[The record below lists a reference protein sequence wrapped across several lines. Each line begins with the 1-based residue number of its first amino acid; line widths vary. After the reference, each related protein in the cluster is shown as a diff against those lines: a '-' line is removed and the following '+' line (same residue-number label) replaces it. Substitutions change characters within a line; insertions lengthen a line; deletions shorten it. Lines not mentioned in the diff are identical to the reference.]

1 MGKKYCFVSTGK
13 ILRGRK
19 LKFMFGSVFA
29 YVLVL
34 GGLGEGRGG
43 GGGREEGL
51 LLLRPHR
58 EFSGVTILGSLFPQ
72 LSTLWFHWEGNIYFS
87 CAFPPTFHF
96 RHKCC

>member
-13 ILRGRK
+13 ILRGHK

-43 GGGREEGL
+43 GREEGL

-58 EFSGVTILGSLFPQ
+58 EFSGVTILESLLFIEYTLVPLAGQHLLQ
-72 LSTLWFHWEGNIYFS
+72 LCISSNISF
-87 CAFPPTFHF
+87 
-96 RHKCC
+96 

>member
-1 MGKKYCFVSTGK
+1 MHISVLALIYGKKILFVSTGK

-43 GGGREEGL
+43 EE
-51 LLLRPHR
+51 RKV
-58 EFSGVTILGSLFPQ
+58 F
-72 LSTLWFHWEGNIYFS
+72 
-87 CAFPPTFHF
+87 
-96 RHKCC
+96 CC

>member
-34 GGLGEGRGG
+34 GGLGEG
-43 GGGREEGL
+43 GGGREEGG
-51 LLLRPHR
+51 RSSAAKTP
-58 EFSGVTILGSLFPQ
+58 
-72 LSTLWFHWEGNIYFS
+72 
-87 CAFPPTFHF
+87 
-96 RHKCC
+96 

>member
-43 GGGREEGL
+43 EGGGERG
-51 LLLRPHR
+51 RSSAAKTP
-58 EFSGVTILGSLFPQ
+58 
-72 LSTLWFHWEGNIYFS
+72 
-87 CAFPPTFHF
+87 
-96 RHKCC
+96 